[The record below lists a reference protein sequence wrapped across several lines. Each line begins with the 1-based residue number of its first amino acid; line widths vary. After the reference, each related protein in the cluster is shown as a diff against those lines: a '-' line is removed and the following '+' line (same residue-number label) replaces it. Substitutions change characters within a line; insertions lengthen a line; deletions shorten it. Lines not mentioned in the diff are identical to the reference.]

1 MPPLFC
7 WLPSVCIALC
17 LQPRPTHNFEKSSW
31 LVSHEFQPTRTPRV
45 ATTALSLTAFTAS
58 PQQSQQLCRQKM
70 LRTMRAAV
78 AQAFVLVLCVLL
90 PGGCFSAALLRV
102 PASCMWPCLHA
113 RA

>member
-17 LQPRPTHNFEKSSW
+17 LHPPPPLQLCTRGATLKKVSPRE
-31 LVSHEFQPTRTPRV
+31 L
-45 ATTALSLTAFTAS
+45 LSLTVQTRLTLS
-58 PQQSQQLCRQKM
+58 RSQQSQQLCRQKM